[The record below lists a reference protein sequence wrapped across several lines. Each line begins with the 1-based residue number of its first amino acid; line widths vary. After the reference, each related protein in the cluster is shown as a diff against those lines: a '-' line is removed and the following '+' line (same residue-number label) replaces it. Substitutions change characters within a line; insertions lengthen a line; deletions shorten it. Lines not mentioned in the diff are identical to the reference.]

1 MADSDYAALL
11 SGEVNWRVD
20 EFSVALHHCLASANP
35 QIIDLA
41 AWMTSDAPLHLK
53 RDSSDAVSDSRPTL
67 FVLNFVFLIICAHF

>member
-20 EFSVALHHCLASANP
+20 EFPVSLHHCLASANP

-53 RDSSDAVSDSRPTL
+53 RDNGVAY
-67 FVLNFVFLIICAHF
+67 ICAYSHN